1 MKYNHKNRLYKKD
14 IEDGLQMADFY
25 LFTPRFPFA
34 ALWALALGLRFAST
48 FVFYLLHE

>member
-34 ALWALALGLRFAST
+34 VLWALALGSSLRFD
-48 FVFYLLHE
+48 FCLLSSA